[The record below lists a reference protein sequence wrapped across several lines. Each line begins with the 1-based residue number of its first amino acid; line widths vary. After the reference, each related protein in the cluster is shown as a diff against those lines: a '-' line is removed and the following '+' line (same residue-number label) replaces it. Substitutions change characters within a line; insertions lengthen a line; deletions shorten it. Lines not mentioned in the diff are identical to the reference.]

1 MSLLQMSVSGAV
13 MIGVILGVR
22 AVALYRLPK
31 NILLLLWSIALTRL
45 LLPYSAPCVYSVY
58 SLLER
63 YQHFSFQTAN
73 AYPAL
78 IQNAETYSIPS
89 DATMET
95 PTINDSQL
103 IKIVWLIGV
112 CICAAFFA
120 IAYCKYRREFREA
133 LPLSEE
139 NEANAYIQ
147 NWLADKNSRR
157 LFLRRSITVRQ
168 FDRISTPL
176 TYGVFHPVILLPARH
191 INWNDETAL
200 EYMLTHEYTHI
211 YYQDAVLK
219 LIIILTL
226 CVHWFNP
233 MVWVLYILANRDI
246 ELRCDEAVIRSLGG
260 KKKSDYA
267 MTLLLMA
274 EQNDGF
280 QPLCSRFSK
289 WYLFGKNNT
298 RAMRVMEERIKAIMK
313 MKKLSLSAGI
323 MGAVLCVGITTA
335 FATSALPEQLKPEDA
350 KQNYNVYTDSES
362 VFVSESPA
370 KAADFKEYEPFGL
383 KFDEKTKVLSY
394 QNKRVRYF
402 YDGAQL
408 EDNCTVTRLEYA
420 DAELKG
426 DIDVHTVRQ
435 REENGDGSYNVLGKL
450 TSLEIDAPEVFQNR
464 HFVSAD
470 VAVTSAEFG
479 EIGMKIF
486 DSVEVGK
493 TDAITGEIT
502 KTATETDDDITI
514 TVNAQSEATTDAVS
528 EVSEDISSKAPV
540 TVHITDHN
548 DATKSTGMTLEEKFQ
563 QYEKYGVR
571 YEASTDGSAGNVYYN
586 NQLARSFADISPN
599 GSAFSFASEAE
610 SDIRI
615 QTVYDANGN
624 LTGVKQIN

>member
-1 MSLLQMSVSGAV
+1 MTLLQMSVFGAV
-13 MIGVILGVR
+13 IIGVIVCVR

-31 NILLLLWSIALTRL
+31 NILLFLWGIALTRL
-45 LLPYSAPCVYSVY
+45 LAPYSLPCVYSVY

-63 YQHFSFQTAN
+63 YQRFSSQTAN

-78 IQNAETYSIPS
+78 IQNAETYSILS
-89 DATMET
+89 NATMEI
-95 PTINDSQL
+95 PTINASQWTQR

-112 CICAAFFA
+112 CVCAGFFA
-120 IAYCKYRREFREA
+120 IAYLKCRREFREA
-133 LPLSEE
+133 LPLSGE
-139 NEANAYIQ
+139 NEANSYIQ
-147 NWLADKNSRR
+147 NWVAEKNSRR

-176 TYGVFHPVILLPARH
+176 TYGIFHPVILLPARH
-191 INWNDETAL
+191 MNWNDETAL
-200 EYMLTHEYTHI
+200 EYVLTHEYTHI

-226 CVHWFNP
+226 CAHWFNP

-260 KKKSDYA
+260 KRKSDYA
-267 MTLLLMA
+267 MALILMA
-274 EQNDGF
+274 EQNNGF
-280 QPLCSRFSK
+280 QPLCSRFSR
-289 WYLFGKNNT
+289 WYLFGKNNA

-335 FATSALPEQLKPEDA
+335 FATSALPAPIQQENVA
-350 KQNYNVYTDSES
+350 QNENGETLFISES
-362 VFVSESPA
+362 SV

-420 DAELKG
+420 DAERKG
-426 DIDVHTVRQ
+426 DIDVHAVRQ

-450 TSLEIDAPEVFQNR
+450 ISLEIDAPEVFQNR
-464 HFVSAD
+464 YFVSAD
-470 VAVTSAEFG
+470 LAVTSAKFG
-479 EIGMKIF
+479 EPVTEKF
-486 DSVEVGK
+486 DSIEKAYTV
-493 TDAITGEIT
+493 TGEVT